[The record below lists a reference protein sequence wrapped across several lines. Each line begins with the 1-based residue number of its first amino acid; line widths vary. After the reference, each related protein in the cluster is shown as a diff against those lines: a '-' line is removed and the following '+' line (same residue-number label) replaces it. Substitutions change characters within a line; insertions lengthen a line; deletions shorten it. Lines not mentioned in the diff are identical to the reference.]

1 MAQVTHAEFVRMSQ
15 RNDVP
20 CGEVK
25 FYLDG
30 EDTPYL
36 AEVISSADGHKE
48 VRRVYKM
55 QADPAVDWYDNNM
68 HQAYEEV
75 TNRFADRAPSDLS
88 SQTDSP
94 DASAQA
100 ASAGATMNDL
110 TQQLM
115 QVDEVSRGL
124 EQGFSAPAESNL
136 ER

>member
-55 QADPAVDWYDNNM
+55 QVDPAVDWYDNNM

-75 TNRFADRAPSDLS
+75 TNRFADRAPLICHRRPILRMLLPKPHL
-88 SQTDSP
+88 Q
-94 DASAQA
+94 
-100 ASAGATMNDL
+100 
-110 TQQLM
+110 
-115 QVDEVSRGL
+115 
-124 EQGFSAPAESNL
+124 
-136 ER
+136 ERL